1 MCDSPIPQWFRLK
14 SDTKIQVRTVRLM
27 VEDARF
33 EPYILAVQRQA
44 PPLEAHEAQHLSS
57 LFHSSHLPAIIMP
70 LL

>member
-1 MCDSPIPQWFRLK
+1 MCAISPIPQWFRLK

-44 PPLEAHEAQHLSS
+44 PSLEADEAQHLSCW
-57 LFHSSHLPAIIMP
+57 LYP
-70 LL
+70 LHE